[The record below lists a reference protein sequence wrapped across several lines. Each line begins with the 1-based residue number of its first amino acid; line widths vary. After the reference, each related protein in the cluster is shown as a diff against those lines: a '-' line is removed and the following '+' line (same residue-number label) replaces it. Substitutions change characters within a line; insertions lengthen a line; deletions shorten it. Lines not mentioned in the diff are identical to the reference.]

1 MAAAAGRAHAPTP
14 RICCVGQYGAYR
26 WAPRP
31 LKAAPLGERDV
42 NACVSL
48 AACPF
53 QGLKCG
59 AVLCEA
65 MLCLGECCAGGC
77 STAAFSMIMSS

>member
-1 MAAAAGRAHAPTP
+1 M
-14 RICCVGQYGAYR
+14 
-26 WAPRP
+26 
-31 LKAAPLGERDV
+31 

-48 AACPF
+48 AVCPF